1 MGEAK
6 RRANVAVREAV
17 EALAVDTVGGRV
29 QVRWNTHRAATPF
42 GQLAFFVEY
51 LNLTGLYRRWEEDCP
66 LQYAGPH
73 GSRTQDI
80 IGTWFLSVLAGH
92 RRYAH
97 IAALRADAISPQLLG
112 LSTVVSEDTVRRALI
127 AMDEEAGRAWMQ
139 THLNASVWPLLS
151 APWILDVDVTI
162 KPLYG
167 KQEGAVLGYNPKKP
181 GRPSHAYH
189 TYQMAGLRLMLGVE
203 VAPGNKSHANTT
215 LPGLIELIERLPVE
229 KRPQLIRGDAGA
241 GGEPTI
247 AALEARGHHY
257 LFKQRLSPNVKR
269 HIERAF
275 ARGDWHAAGQGWQGQ
290 DGELQLSGWSRTR
303 RVVVLRRPLIGET
316 LLCET
321 EQQLQLA
328 FVEKE
333 RPVKGYEYA
342 VLVTNLTNLAHELHM
357 IAQLYRDRGDAEN
370 TFDEIK
376 NQWGWTGFTT
386 HDLKR
391 CQLSAM
397 AVALVYNWWSTFVR
411 LAHPEARLEAI
422 TARPLLLAG
431 IGELTHHGGQ
441 THLAITPMHAKAG
454 FAKDLLT
461 RVSRRLKEWK
471 YAAEQ
476 LNADTVWQRVGEFI
490 ATAVTGFNW
499 LAPPKLPQLMHC
511 ATG

>member
-6 RRANVAVREAV
+6 RRANVAVRDAI

-29 QVRWNTHRAATPF
+29 QVRWNTDRAATPF
-42 GQLAFFVEY
+42 GQLAFFVEF

-97 IAALRADAISPQLLG
+97 IAALRADALSPQLLG
-112 LSTVVSEDTVRRALI
+112 LTTVVSEDTVRRALI
-127 AMDEEAGRAWMQ
+127 AMDEVAGRTWMQ
-139 THLNASVWPLLS
+139 THLDASVWPLLN

-203 VAPGNKSHANTT
+203 VAPGNRSHANTT
-215 LPGLIELIERLPVE
+215 LPGLIELLERLPIE
-229 KRPQLIRGDAGA
+229 KRPHLVRGDAGA
-241 GGEPTI
+241 GGEPTL
-247 AALEARGHHY
+247 AALEARGQPY
-257 LFKQRLSPNVKR
+257 LFKQRLTSNVKR

-275 ARGDWHAAGQGWQGQ
+275 ARGDWHAAGKGWQGQ
-290 DGELQLSGWSRTR
+290 DGEIQLSGWSKSR
-303 RVVVLRRPLIGET
+303 RIVVLRRPLIGET

-342 VLVTNLTNLAHELHM
+342 VLVTDLSHELPM

-386 HDLKR
+386 QDRKR

-397 AVALVYNWWSTFVR
+397 AVALAYNWWSLFVR
-411 LAHPEARLEAI
+411 LAHPKARLEAI
-422 TARPLLLAG
+422 TARPLLLSG
-431 IGELTHHGGQ
+431 IGELTHHSGQ

-461 RVSRRLKEWK
+461 RVSRRLNEWK
-471 YAAEQ
+471 HTAEQ
-476 LNADTVWQRVGEFI
+476 LNADTVWQRVCEFI

-499 LAPPKLPQLMHC
+499 LATRKSPHLTHC